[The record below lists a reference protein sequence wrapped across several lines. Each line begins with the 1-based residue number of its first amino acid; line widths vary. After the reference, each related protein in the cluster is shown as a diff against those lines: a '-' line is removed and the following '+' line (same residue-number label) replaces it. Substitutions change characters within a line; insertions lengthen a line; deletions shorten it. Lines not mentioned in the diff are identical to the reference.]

1 MLFTIEF
8 FRFRE
13 EDDAHATLDRITLI
27 GTDLEAVKVKAK
39 SLFETLNMPQKPDG
53 LRILDRDG
61 DEVFSWTQVPTMHQE
76 GPDSVEVRSRAGDAR
91 QFSPSAARNCGPIR
105 EVLTR
110 VLPKKGIAL
119 EIGSG
124 TGEHVI
130 CFAKALPGLVWLP
143 SDPDSASRASIKAWS
158 AAEGLANVRAPVA
171 IDVRGGVWGVEDDA
185 PFDAMISLNM
195 VHIAPW
201 EAALGL
207 LAGAGR
213 LLRPDG
219 VLFFYGPFML
229 GGTHR
234 AASNAAFDADLKRR
248 DPRWGVRDVDDLV
261 GEAATHGLELREVVE
276 MPVNN
281 LSLVFVKA
289 GPAVPA

>member
-8 FRFRE
+8 FRLRE
-13 EDDAHATLDRITLI
+13 EDDAHATLDRITHI

-61 DEVFSWTQVPTMHQE
+61 DEVFFWTQVPTMPKE

-143 SDPDSASRASIKAWS
+143 SDPNSASRASIKAWS
-158 AAEGLANVRAPVA
+158 ATEGLANVRAPVA

-219 VLFFYGPFML
+219 VLVFYGPFML
-229 GGTHR
+229 GGTHT

-261 GEAATHGLELREVVE
+261 GEAATPR
-276 MPVNN
+276 
-281 LSLVFVKA
+281 A
-289 GPAVPA
+289 

>member
-1 MLFTIEF
+1 MALTWSTFAAAPSPRDSSPRQLRAIVDQSERCLLGF
-8 FRFRE
+8 CRRR
-13 EDDAHATLDRITLI
+13 ASRSKLD
-27 GTDLEAVKVKAK
+27 
-39 SLFETLNMPQKPDG
+39 P
-53 LRILDRDG
+53 
-61 DEVFSWTQVPTMHQE
+61 VP
-76 GPDSVEVRSRAGDAR
+76 
-91 QFSPSAARNCGPIR
+91 
-105 EVLTR
+105 
-110 VLPKKGIAL
+110 
-119 EIGSG
+119 GSS
-124 TGEHVI
+124 
-130 CFAKALPGLVWLP
+130 FAKALPGLVWLP

-158 AAEGLANVRAPVA
+158 ATEGLANVRAPVA
-171 IDVRGGVWGVEDDA
+171 IDVRKGVWGVEDDA

-219 VLFFYGPFML
+219 VLVVYGPFML
-229 GGTHR
+229 GGTHT

-248 DPRWGVRDVDDLV
+248 DPRWGVRDVDNLV
-261 GEAATHGLELREVVE
+261 GEAALYRLELREIVE

-289 GPAVPA
+289 GPPVPA

>member
-1 MLFTIEF
+1 MSDTNHRL
-8 FRFRE
+8 RPVG
-13 EDDAHATLDRITLI
+13 AT
-27 GTDLEAVKVKAK
+27 
-39 SLFETLNMPQKPDG
+39 
-53 LRILDRDG
+53 
-61 DEVFSWTQVPTMHQE
+61 
-76 GPDSVEVRSRAGDAR
+76 DAR
-91 QFSPSAARNCGPIR
+91 QFSPSAARNCVPIR

-110 VLPKKGIAL
+110 VLPKKGIVL

-124 TGEHVI
+124 TGEHVV
-130 CFAKALPGLVWLP
+130 CFAKALPRLVWLP
-143 SDPDSASRASIKAWS
+143 SDPDEASRTSIEAWMTS
-158 AAEGLANVRAPVA
+158 KRLANVRAPVA
-171 IDVRGGVWGVEDDA
+171 IDVREGVWGVEDDA

-213 LLRPDG
+213 LLKPDG
-219 VLFFYGPFML
+219 VLVLYGPFML
-229 GGTHR
+229 GGTQT
-234 AASNAAFDADLKRR
+234 AASNAAFDADLKSR

-261 GEAATHGLELREVVE
+261 DAAAPHGLELLELVE
-276 MPVNN
+276 MPANN